1 MLIGAISDYLK
12 SWRTGVNYA
21 YLNFKDHPRG
31 CEMLEHLIANGY
43 PPSLVIEELCDAGIA
58 GTQEQNDVLHLLPDY
73 RAGETA
79 QQLCL
84 RDNIPYR
91 IVSNLNNEDCLELIR
106 TSGIDLIILGDTRII
121 KSHLI
126 DASGMGI
133 INVHPGILPEVRG
146 NNPYAWAVLE
156 GAQQGV
162 TVHFIDKGVD
172 TGPILKKVLLGN
184 VPKNYASL
192 VKGLNTLCAHALV
205 SVLDNLSQGLISVS
219 VQPESAPPTRKE
231 ASKDIKK
238 QANQIL
244 EKGRTGA
251 PVREQEC

>member
-12 SWRTGVNYA
+12 SWRSGIDFA

-31 CEMLEHLIANGY
+31 CEMLEHLIENGHK
-43 PPSLVIEELCDAGIA
+43 PSLVIEELCEAGIA
-58 GTQEQNDVLHLLPDY
+58 GTLEQNEVLQQLPGY
-73 RAGETA
+73 IPGETA
-79 QQLCL
+79 ENLC
-84 RDNIPYR
+84 RRHDIPYR
-91 IVSNLNNEDCLELIR
+91 IVSNLNDEQCLHLIQA
-106 TSGIDLIILGDTRII
+106 SGVELIILGDTRII

-172 TGPILKKVLLGN
+172 TGPILKKVLLDTA
-184 VPKNYASL
+184 PKNYAAL
-192 VKGLNTLCAHALV
+192 VKSLNTLCAQALV
-205 SVLDNLSQGLISVS
+205 SVLDNLANGLVSVS
-219 VQPESAPPTRKE
+219 VQPDNAPPTRKE

-238 QANQIL
+238 QANHIL
-244 EKGRTGA
+244 ESGRMSA